1 MKLHSSSGARSSDRF
16 AMWRRRDVGLVGRA
30 PLSPVRYARF
40 GGSVGLPTG
49 DTGMERREARMT
61 QPRGQ
66 QGRHQDA

>member
-1 MKLHSSSGARSSDRF
+1 
-16 AMWRRRDVGLVGRA
+16 LVGRA
-30 PLSPVRYARF
+30 LLSPVRYARF